1 MKLKYWQNFSKRKN
15 STKIPSTLP
24 TEIDIVLKEDTPIDS
39 PSIILTGNAI
49 DIDYCRIDAFGKYY
63 FVGEPIILTDGM
75 TQYNLE
81 EDVLATHKTEIGS
94 TNAHIVYS
102 STGWDKDLIDNRIS
116 CKGTRLVYQTQGNLG
131 FDSDGCYVVSVIND
145 ENVGRQGATSY
156 YVMTAY
162 NLYLL
167 LKYMQQDDIYT
178 QLNSYFNGSAINY
191 IQNCIWIPISYTK
204 AKDLFCGGLASLQT
218 TFWIGKTKV
227 ADYSTTPETPY
238 VIEHYPIK
246 TPIKEL
252 TNSLNQI
259 TTSIAI
265 GNKWKDFRDSQPYSS
280 ASLYLPG
287 IGQTD
292 LNINDF
298 YDSDNVN
305 IQVVFDATTGDAMYK
320 IFDDDNQLMNTI
332 SINTASNV
340 SLAQFATNVNGV
352 LSSVGGAIG
361 GLSGIG
367 LAAATGNIFGVASST
382 FGVLSSASSAIM
394 AANQR
399 SVSIK
404 GSNSSRSGFFDSYAV
419 VILVQLNTE
428 DCDDAS
434 YIARWGRPVG
444 VTHAISNHSGYVQ
457 CDNASVSIAGDNKER
472 DEINSFLNSG
482 FYYE

>member
-1 MKLKYWQNFSKRKN
+1 MKLKYWKNFSKRKN
-15 STKIPSTLP
+15 STKIPATTP
-24 TEIDIVLKEDTPIDS
+24 TEIDIVLKEDTPVDS

-49 DIDYCRIDAFGKYY
+49 DIDYCRIDDFGKYY
-63 FVGEPIILTDGM
+63 FVGEPIILTNGM
-75 TQYNLE
+75 TQYNLQ
-81 EDVLATHKTEIGS
+81 EDVLATHKTEVGN
-94 TNAHIVYS
+94 TKAHIVYS

-131 FDSDGCYVVSVIND
+131 FDSVGCYVVSVIND
-145 ENVGRQGATSY
+145 EETGRQGATSY
-156 YVMTAY
+156 YVMNAH

-167 LKYMQQDDIYT
+167 LKYMQRDDIFT
-178 QLNSYFNGSAINY
+178 ELNAYFNGSAINY
-191 IQNCIWIPISYTK
+191 IQNCIWIPISYAK
-204 AKDLFCGGLASLQT
+204 AKSLFCDPGTLPNTFYIGT
-218 TFWIGKTKV
+218 TLIANYQV
-227 ADYSTTPETPY
+227 TPPSAFS
-238 VIEHYPIK
+238 IEHYPVL

-252 TNSLNQI
+252 TNPNNMI

-265 GNKWKDFRDSQPYSS
+265 GNKRKDFRDCQPYSS

-287 IGQTD
+287 IGQTE

-305 IQVVFDATTGDAMYK
+305 IQVVFDVTTGDAMYK
-320 IFDDDNQLMNTI
+320 IFDDNNQLLNTI
-332 SINTASNV
+332 SINTSANV

-352 LSSVGGAIG
+352 ISSVGGAIG

-404 GSNSSRSGFFDSYAV
+404 GSNSSRSGFFDSYAA

-428 DCDDAS
+428 DCDDAD
-434 YIARWGRPVG
+434 YIAKWGRPVG
-444 VTHAISNHSGYVQ
+444 KTHAINNHSGFVQ
-457 CDNASVSIAGDNKER
+457 CDNASVEIAGDNTER